1 MILSTKALQ
10 ITAAAVVAV
19 GIGTAAVLGGTHT
32 KKEATIAA
40 GTELVAALGGEVS
53 TEHSRPGDLVTLRTV
68 QPIRVW
74 DGGEIPAGAT
84 IRGTVSA
91 AKGGG
96 RIAGAPELSLR
107 FTELELDGETYPL
120 VAESFH
126 VQGRNDAGRSAEEI
140 GGGAVAGG
148 ILGRV
153 VGGKGGTLPGAV
165 VGAAIGTGVA
175 LQSEGDELA
184 LHTGQL
190 LRVRLTAP
198 VTVKYRE
205 SEGSLE
211 PRR

>member
-1 MILSTKALQ
+1 
-10 ITAAAVVAV
+10 V
-19 GIGTAAVLGGTHT
+19 H
-32 KKEATIAA
+32 
-40 GTELVAALGGEVS
+40 
-53 TEHSRPGDLVTLRTV
+53 
-68 QPIRVW
+68 
-74 DGGEIPAGAT
+74 
-84 IRGTVSA
+84 GTVSE

-96 RIAGAPELSLR
+96 RIAGAPELTLH
-107 FTELELDGETYPL
+107 FTEVELDGESYPI

-126 VQGRNDAGRSAEEI
+126 VQGRNDAGKSAAEI

-175 LQSEGDELA
+175 MQSEGDQLV

-198 VTVKYRE
+198 ATVKYRVEE
-205 SEGSLE
+205 SPTELQ
-211 PRR
+211 RR

>member
-1 MILSTKALQ
+1 MILSTKGMQ

-19 GIGTAAVLGGTHT
+19 GIGTAAVLGGTHSR
-32 KKEATIAA
+32 KQATIAA
-40 GTELVAALGGEVS
+40 GTELVASLEAEVS
-53 TEHSRPGDLVTLRTV
+53 TDHSRAGDVVTLRTV

-84 IRGTVSA
+84 VHGTVGE

-96 RIAGAPELSLR
+96 RIAGAPELTLR
-107 FTELELDGETYPL
+107 FTELELDGESYPL
-120 VAESFH
+120 AAESFH
-126 VQGRNDAGRSAEEI
+126 MSGRNDAGKSAAEI

-175 LQSEGDELA
+175 MQSEGDELV
-184 LHTGQL
+184 LHKGQL
-190 LRVRLTAP
+190 IRVRLSAP
-198 VTVKYRE
+198 VTVTYRE

-211 PRR
+211 ARR